1 MSPLDVFLIFLE
13 IISLLNLYVV
23 FATYGTNKKFIS
35 LIHTVVWS
43 TFNIPFILYGMYSFI
58 YNYNVSFTI
67 NDVIGYVGFSVFVI
81 MIGIKDHL
89 KKELTN

>member
-1 MSPLDVFLIFLE
+1 MSPLDIFLIFLE

-23 FATYGTNKKFIS
+23 FETYGTNKKFIS

-58 YNYNVSFTI
+58 YNYNVNFTI
-67 NDVIGYVGFSVFVI
+67 YDIILYTLVSAFAIILGSVN
-81 MIGIKDHL
+81 HP
-89 KKELTN
+89 EEQASN